1 MPATIWTR
9 ALTCDPAAG
18 RPLRGRGPSSLP
30 GRTPARAGV
39 LTLLI
44 LAVAAVLWFYVFPRA
59 ALHLPIDASGFS
71 G

>member
-1 MPATIWTR
+1 MHAWIWR
-9 ALTCDPAAG
+9 Q
-18 RPLRGRGPSSLP
+18 LP

-39 LTLLI
+39 LTLLV
-44 LAVAAVLWFYVFPRA
+44 LAVAAALWFCVFPWA

>member
-1 MPATIWTR
+1 MYAWIWHR
-9 ALTCDPAAG
+9 
-18 RPLRGRGPSSLP
+18 LP
-30 GRTPARAGV
+30 GRTPARTGV

-44 LAVAAVLWFYVFPRA
+44 LAVAAVLWFYVFPWA

>member
-1 MPATIWTR
+1 MYAWIWHR
-9 ALTCDPAAG
+9 
-18 RPLRGRGPSSLP
+18 LP

-44 LAVAAVLWFYVFPRA
+44 LTVAAVLWFYVFPWA